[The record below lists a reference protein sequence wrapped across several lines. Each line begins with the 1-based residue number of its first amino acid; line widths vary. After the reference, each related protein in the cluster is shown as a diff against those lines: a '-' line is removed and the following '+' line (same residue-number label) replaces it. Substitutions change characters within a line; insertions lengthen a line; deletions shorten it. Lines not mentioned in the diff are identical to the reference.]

1 MPSGRTVF
9 RNVWLKAWLSVF
21 SVPLFIQ
28 SISSPNRPT
37 CYHDNL
43 IWSLLQ
49 TFQRW
54 ILRGCVH
61 MGRSRLGSVIRG
73 HSDHDTSKKSFNPFP
88 GCIRQFL
95 WRAMIRMTSDYWS
108 WSESPHWS
116 APLGAL
122 PGYGYVTLPGPFQL
136 KHNWCIAQMQVD
148 HYDLEIHSYSLS
160 LKICLSL
167 GQSIWHRGCF

>member
-1 MPSGRTVF
+1 MPSGRPVF

-37 CYHDNL
+37 CYQDNL

-61 MGRSRLGSVIRG
+61 MGRSSLGSVIRC

-95 WRAMIRMTSDYWS
+95 WRAMIRVTSDYWS
-108 WSESPHWS
+108 WSESPHWTIRS
-116 APLGAL
+116 LTRLRIMLRYQDRFSWSIIDAL
-122 PGYGYVTLPGPFQL
+122 RR
-136 KHNWCIAQMQVD
+136 CR
-148 HYDLEIHSYSLS
+148 
-160 LKICLSL
+160 
-167 GQSIWHRGCF
+167 SITTT

>member
-1 MPSGRTVF
+1 MPSGRPVF

-21 SVPLFIQ
+21 SGPIFIQ

-43 IWSLLQ
+43 KWSLLQ

-73 HSDHDTSKKSFNPFP
+73 HSDHDTSKKSFNSFP

-95 WRAMIRMTSDYWS
+95 WRAMIRVTLDYWS
-108 WSESPHWS
+108 WSESPHWN
-116 APLGAL
+116 APLG
-122 PGYGYVTLPGPFQL
+122 TLVNQTG
-136 KHNWCIAQMQVD
+136 NWMTCSFLLIAI
-148 HYDLEIHSYSLS
+148 LEYFS
-160 LKICLSL
+160 
-167 GQSIWHRGCF
+167 QEACFRQGAFI

>member
-1 MPSGRTVF
+1 MDAHFWKNARKIHLISYNFMGKHAFWTASFQPGSQYWV
-9 RNVWLKAWLSVF
+9 S
-21 SVPLFIQ
+21 PLFIQ
-28 SISSPNRPT
+28 SISFPNRPT

-43 IWSLLQ
+43 KWSLLQ

-88 GCIRQFL
+88 GCIRQFV
-95 WRAMIRMTSDYWS
+95 WRAMIRVTSDYWS
-108 WSESPHWS
+108 WSESPHWN

-122 PGYGYVTLPGPFQL
+122 PGYESCYVTRTVSVE
-136 KHNWCIAQMQVD
+136 A
-148 HYDLEIHSYSLS
+148 
-160 LKICLSL
+160 
-167 GQSIWHRGCF
+167 